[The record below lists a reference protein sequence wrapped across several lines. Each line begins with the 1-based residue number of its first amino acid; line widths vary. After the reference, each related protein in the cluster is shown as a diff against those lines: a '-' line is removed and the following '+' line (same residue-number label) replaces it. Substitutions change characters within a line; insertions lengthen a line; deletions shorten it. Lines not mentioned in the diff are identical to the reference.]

1 MNAPI
6 TVQQFV
12 ELLRE
17 SSLGE
22 RRPIDDL
29 ECIAGMIRNSN
40 LLVTAWN
47 QEGLVGIARSIT
59 DFHYACYL
67 SDLAVHKDYQRRG
80 IGLQLQITTQQ
91 QLGQRCRLIL
101 VAAPDAN
108 MYYGRIGYIRN
119 PRCWM
124 LDRDRSLG

>member
-1 MNAPI
+1 MNTPI
-6 TVQQFV
+6 TVLQFV

-124 LDRDRSLG
+124 LNRDRSLG